1 MLCVCV
7 QVIGHLLHG
16 YRDLL
21 CHVRSQYEQMI
32 SMLEHEYNE
41 QIYVSGKL
49 MAVINAPATLR
60 NYSQRA
66 DNLSSKSVYIHH
78 VMSSSVST

>member
-1 MLCVCV
+1 VLCVCV
-7 QVIGHLLHG
+7 QVIGHLQHG